1 MKVLLCSESR
11 DNRLER
17 LFFEMLTA
25 ARAAAG
31 SGEVVALWAGADE
44 EPARSQMGK
53 ADRVI
58 AAVDGRLGSTTA
70 DVYAEIVL
78 EAIEIEKPDL
88 VIVGYTANGL
98 DYGPEASARAGLP
111 MAVSVVGL
119 ESVNDRVALFSQ
131 LYGGKIIARLDVPSS
146 ALAMIAPGAFPESPA
161 AEIDPS
167 RITALDASRALAAKK
182 LELIEESAPA
192 ESDVDLTTADRIV
205 CVGRGIG
212 DPSNVE
218 LAHELSRRLGAEIAG
233 SRPVADSGWLPKQRQ
248 VGKSGQKVRPKLYL
262 ALGVSGAP
270 EHLEGMSQS
279 ELIVAVNTDPNAP
292 IFNVAH
298 LAANCD
304 VIDFID
310 CLTERLDE
318 LRTA

>member
-1 MKVLLCSESR
+1 MKVLVCSESR

-17 LFFEMLTA
+17 FFFEMLTA

-31 SGEVVALWAGADE
+31 SGEVVAMWIGADS

-58 AAVDGRLGSTTA
+58 AAVDERLNSPTA
-70 DVYAEIVL
+70 DLYAEIL
-78 EAIEIEKPDL
+78 LQAIEVEKPDL
-88 VIVGYTANGL
+88 IIVGYSANGL
-98 DYGPEASARAGLP
+98 DYGPEVSARAGLP
-111 MAVSVVGL
+111 MAASVVGL
-119 ESVNDRVALFSQ
+119 EPVGDRVALFSQ
-131 LYGGKIIARLDVPSS
+131 LYGGKLIARLDVPGS
-146 ALAMIAPGAFPESPA
+146 ALAMISPGAFLESPA

-167 RITALDASRALAAKK
+167 RIITLDASRALSANK
-182 LELIEESAPA
+182 LQLIEESAPSQ
-192 ESDVDLTTADRIV
+192 SDVDLATADRIV

-212 DPSNVE
+212 DRSNVE

-233 SRPVADSGWLPKQRQ
+233 SRPVADNGWLPKHRQ

-279 ELIVAVNTDPNAP
+279 ELIVAVNTDANAP

-304 VIDFID
+304 LIDFIG

>member
-1 MKVLLCSESR
+1 MKVLVCSESR
-11 DNRLER
+11 HGRVDR

-25 ARAAAG
+25 ARLAAG
-31 SGEVVALWAGADE
+31 SGEVVALWTGADI
-44 EPARSQMGK
+44 EPARSQMGG

-58 AAVDGRLGSTTA
+58 AAVHENLSSATA
-70 DVYAEIVL
+70 DVCAEILL

-88 VIVGYTANGL
+88 TLVGYTANGL
-98 DYGPEASARAGLP
+98 DVGPEVSARAELP
-111 MAVSVVGL
+111 MAAFVVGL
-119 ESVNDRVALFSQ
+119 EPMGDRVALFSQ
-131 LYGGKIIARLDVPSS
+131 LYGGKIIARLDVPTA
-146 ALAMIAPGAFPESPA
+146 ALAMISPGAFPEAPA
-161 AEIDPS
+161 IEIEAS
-167 RITALDASRALAAKK
+167 RVTTLDASRAPAAKK
-182 LELIEESAPA
+182 LELIEETAP
-192 ESDVDLTTADRIV
+192 SQSGVDLSTADRIV

-212 DPSNVE
+212 DQANVE
-218 LAHELSRRLGAEIAG
+218 LAQELSRRLGAEIAG
-233 SRPVADSGWLPKQRQ
+233 SRPVADNGWLPKQRQ
-248 VGKSGQKVRPKLYL
+248 VGKSGQKVKPKLYL

-292 IFNVAH
+292 IFNIAH

-304 VIDFID
+304 LFDFID